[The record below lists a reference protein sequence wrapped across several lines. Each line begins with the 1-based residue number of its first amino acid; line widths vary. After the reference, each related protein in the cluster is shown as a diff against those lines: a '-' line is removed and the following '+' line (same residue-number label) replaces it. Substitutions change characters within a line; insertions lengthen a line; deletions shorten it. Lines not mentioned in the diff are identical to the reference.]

1 MVSFSIK
8 STDKGWAGIKMTRK
22 VIVKIHELT
31 KERGI
36 SLRELSRLTDIR
48 HAALSELAN
57 QKRQNINFGHIE
69 KIAEAFDIEDI
80 RDIIDFNNK

>member
-1 MVSFSIK
+1 
-8 STDKGWAGIKMTRK
+8 MTRK

-31 KERGI
+31 KEKGI

-57 QKRQNINFGHIE
+57 QKRKNINFKHIE
-69 KIAEAFDIEDI
+69 KIAEAFNIEDI
-80 RDIIDFNNK
+80 REIIDFDMINKE

>member
-8 STDKGWAGIKMTRK
+8 STDISWAGIKMTKK

-31 KERGI
+31 KEKGI

-57 QKRQNINFGHIE
+57 QKRKNINFRHIE
-69 KIAEAFDIEDI
+69 KIAETFEIEDI
-80 RDIIDFNNK
+80 RDIIDFDQK